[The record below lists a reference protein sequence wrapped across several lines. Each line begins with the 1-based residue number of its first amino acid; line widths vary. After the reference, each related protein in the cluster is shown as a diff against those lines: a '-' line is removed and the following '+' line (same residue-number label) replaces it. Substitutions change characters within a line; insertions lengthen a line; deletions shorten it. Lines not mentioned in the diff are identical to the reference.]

1 MMETMLMG
9 MAVHP
14 LAKSSVDGHALGVK
28 IMETVRALKNV
39 AMALLMTT
47 MLMLVEKL

>member
-14 LAKSSVDGHALGVK
+14 LAKSSVDGHALGIQ
-28 IMETVRALKNV
+28 IMETVRA
-39 AMALLMTT
+39 
-47 MLMLVEKL
+47 

>member
-1 MMETMLMG
+1 MMETIKMG

-14 LAKSSVDGHALGVK
+14 LAKLRLDGFVLGLHL
-28 IMETVRALKNV
+28 MEIVRAYQNV

-47 MLMLVEKL
+47 MLMLVGIL

>member
-14 LAKSSVDGHALGVK
+14 LAKLSIDGHALGLK
-28 IMETVRALKNV
+28 IMEKVRASKNV

-47 MLMLVEKL
+47 ILMLVGIL

>member
-14 LAKSSVDGHALGVK
+14 LAKLSVDGHALGIQ
-28 IMETVRALKNV
+28 IMETVRA
-39 AMALLMTT
+39 
-47 MLMLVEKL
+47 

>member
-1 MMETMLMG
+1 MG

-14 LAKSSVDGHALGVK
+14 LAKSSVDGHALGIQ

-47 MLMLVEKL
+47 ILMLVGIL